1 MITNIKSHLLNHK
14 VKPSLQRMAI
24 MRYLM
29 ENKTHPTADE
39 IYLAL
44 HPVIP
49 TLSKTTVYNTLKLLV
64 EHGAVLNLSV
74 DEKNA
79 RYDGVTKDHAH
90 FKCLTCGAILD
101 IGVRPSEAIY
111 VKNIGDLKITEAQLM
126 YKGYCSNCKN
136 QQPQ

>member
-1 MITNIKSHLLNHK
+1 
-14 VKPSLQRMAI
+14 
-24 MRYLM
+24 M